1 MRFRSI
7 MNITVLVCVLALCL
21 ATTVFA
27 TNVNQSSAPSNNI
40 NNSTYAGG
48 IAGYVPN
55 NTNNSSASTNNS
67 VDIPHIVISD
77 SVPGSDSRQNQSQ
90 ISNLYSGTIQDE
102 SMLIIPI
109 ATMLEEGGGGLLFTA
124 LLSGIVIGI
133 VGTLAV
139 QRIRK
144 GTSK

>member
-1 MRFRSI
+1 
-7 MNITVLVCVLALCL
+7 
-21 ATTVFA
+21 
-27 TNVNQSSAPSNNI
+27 
-40 NNSTYAGG
+40 
-48 IAGYVPN
+48 
-55 NTNNSSASTNNS
+55 
-67 VDIPHIVISD
+67 
-77 SVPGSDSRQNQSQ
+77 
-90 ISNLYSGTIQDE
+90 
-102 SMLIIPI
+102 MLIIPI

>member
-67 VDIPHIVISD
+67 VDISHIVISD
-77 SVPGSDSRQNQSQ
+77 SVPGSDSRQNQIRSP
-90 ISNLYSGTIQDE
+90 TC
-102 SMLIIPI
+102 
-109 ATMLEEGGGGLLFTA
+109 TA
-124 LLSGIVIGI
+124 EPS
-133 VGTLAV
+133 
-139 QRIRK
+139 RMNPC
-144 GTSK
+144 